1 MAGRSGP
8 RCGARTQKGTP
19 CGAKAIPESG
29 RCRRHG
35 GLSTGPRTASGIQRI
50 IDGQKRRW
58 AAWREAN
65 AESC

>member
-1 MAGRSGP
+1 MAGRTSP
-8 RCGARTQKGTP
+8 RCGARTQKGTA
-19 CGAKAIPESG
+19 CAAKAIPASG

-35 GLSTGPRTASGIQRI
+35 GLSTGPRTAAGIQRI

-58 AAWREAN
+58 AAWHATN